1 MVEED
6 EEEEVDESYFVT
18 DENGNHVRSVRAR
31 SAKNFNN
38 FSSSS
43 FYCVTQI
50 TRISLVSLTYT
61 ARTPLE
67 NQRSDVNSIMT
78 KT

>member
-6 EEEEVDESYFVT
+6 EEEEGDESYFVT

-43 FYCVTQI
+43 FYCVSQI
-50 TRISLVSLTYT
+50 TRISLTYT
-61 ARTPLE
+61 ARTPLK
-67 NQRSDVNSIMT
+67 NQRSDANSIMT